1 MVEVFSTFR
10 TSMAE
15 DAFTPPLVPE
25 WIEVSNVLWP
35 ELQAAIVG
43 DKTPQEALDAAAA
56 EADEIMMDAGYY

>member
-1 MVEVFSTFR
+1 
-10 TSMAE
+10 MAE

-43 DKTPQEALDAAAA
+43 DKTPEQALDDAAA